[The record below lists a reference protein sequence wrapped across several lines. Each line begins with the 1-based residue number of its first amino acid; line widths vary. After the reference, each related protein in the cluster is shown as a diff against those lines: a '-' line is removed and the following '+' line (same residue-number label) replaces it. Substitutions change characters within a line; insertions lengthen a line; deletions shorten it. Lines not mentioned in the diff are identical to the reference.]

1 MQKLLSNVI
10 TATLGLWLA
19 TMFVPGAEVDLLA
32 DSNFFGFTL
41 GQLWQV
47 FLLLGITLGF
57 INFFIK
63 PVLDTLTLPIRI
75 ITLGL
80 FSFVINMALVW
91 GVDYIFREFTAPLYY
106 PLFWTAIII
115 WALNVIAN
123 NFISKNEN

>member
-19 TMFVPGAEVDLLA
+19 TMLVPGVSVVLRA
-32 DSNFFGFTL
+32 DSNFFGFSLT
-41 GQLWQV
+41 QLWQM
-47 FLLLGITLGF
+47 FLLLGITLGLVNYF
-57 INFFIK
+57 VK

-80 FSFVINMALVW
+80 FSLVINMGLVW
-91 GVDYIFREFTAPLYY
+91 GVDYLFREFTAPLFY
-106 PLFWTAIII
+106 PLFWTAVII

-123 NFISKNEN
+123 NFLSKQE